1 MLPVSSANDINQLQE
16 HVRQNVRVIRRDK
29 GAAVA
34 KESNQRGAI
43 EENLQGRINKA
54 RISHVMKT
62 NWRTGVQVLQR
73 WLHLNIFTVVI
84 QQLGSLLQHRRGR
97 NVIVTFVAPNLQTGT
112 IQGQRM
118 SRLRLANKE
127 IHSWKSFYFKMFQGM
142 SSGTSATTKLSTVPL
157 KKPFSRQ
164 NKPSKR
170 TVKQMYT
177 GCASGLVQS
186 GQLFFRAF

>member
-62 NWRTGVQVLQR
+62 N
-73 WLHLNIFTVVI
+73 
-84 QQLGSLLQHRRGR
+84 
-97 NVIVTFVAPNLQTGT
+97 
-112 IQGQRM
+112 
-118 SRLRLANKE
+118 
-127 IHSWKSFYFKMFQGM
+127 
-142 SSGTSATTKLSTVPL
+142 
-157 KKPFSRQ
+157 
-164 NKPSKR
+164 
-170 TVKQMYT
+170 
-177 GCASGLVQS
+177 
-186 GQLFFRAF
+186 